1 LRRHLPEGSFA
12 VAPREFP
19 LDGSCNPVLP
29 ARGPESVRCVAARAR
44 VCLEG
49 HPRASEFA
57 GALYRHQK
65 GLSPERVLELAAPY
79 KGRAEMEAC
88 MASPATRG
96 RLEEDAILGS
106 RFDADGTPI
115 VAVNGKKGTSFGP
128 FLYAI
133 VLARGD
139 AGHPAFRGLPA
150 PNPQAHIH

>member
-1 LRRHLPEGSFA
+1 
-12 VAPREFP
+12 
-19 LDGSCNPVLP
+19 
-29 ARGPESVRCVAARAR
+29 
-44 VCLEG
+44 
-49 HPRASEFA
+49 
-57 GALYRHQK
+57 
-65 GLSPERVLELAAPY
+65 
-79 KGRAEMEAC
+79 MEAC